1 MMEAAGS
8 YKTFRGGIHPPYNKE
23 LASGKA
29 ITPAPVPS
37 EVTIPLQQHIGAPN
51 EPKVQVGDKVSLGQV
66 VGSSDAFVSAPVH
79 ASVSGTVKAIEEVPN
94 FTGAKVKSVIIAA
107 DPSQPEFPKKEG
119 KDPAS
124 LSAEEI
130 REIARSAGLVGMGG
144 AAFPTHVKL
153 APPADKPV
161 DTVIINACECE
172 PFLTCDHRLMLERA
186 SDLVAGLKLLVKAV
200 GAERGIIGVE
210 ANKLD
215 AADVLRSAL
224 SSEKDLSVDIL
235 DVKYPEGA
243 EKMLI
248 FALTGRKVP
257 PGKLPS
263 EVGCLVQNVG
273 TAIAL
278 AEAAAWGKPLYERV
292 VTVTGP
298 GIKNPGN
305 FLVRIGAPIATL
317 IEAAGGLVGSPAK
330 LIMGGPMTGWAQPD
344 DRAVVVKGT
353 SGVVA
358 LTSDLVDLG
367 QERECVR
374 CGKCVEVC
382 PMFLMPNFIAR
393 SARRERWDEAESWGA
408 LDCFE
413 CGCCSFSC
421 PSYIPH
427 VQYVRQAKAE
437 IAARKKK

>member
-1 MMEAAGS
+1 MQQAGS

-29 ITPAPVPS
+29 IAECPVPS

-51 EPKVQVGDKVSLGQV
+51 EPKVQVGDRVSLGQV

-79 ASVSGTVKAIEEVPN
+79 ASVAGTVKAIEEVPN
-94 FTGAKVKSVIIAA
+94 FTGARVKSVIITP

-161 DTVIINACECE
+161 DTVIINGCECE
-172 PFLTCDHRLMLERA
+172 PFLTCDHRMMLERA

-273 TAIAL
+273 TAVAL
-278 AEAAAWGKPLYERV
+278 FEAAAWGKPLYERV
-292 VTVTGP
+292 LTVTGP
-298 GIKNPGN
+298 GIREPQN
-305 FLVRIGAPIATL
+305 LLAAIGTPISAL
-317 IEAAGGLVGSPAK
+317 IEACGGLVGNPTK

-344 DRAVVVKGT
+344 TKASVVTGT
-353 SGVVA
+353 SGKEV
-358 LTSDLVDLG
+358 LTSDVVDLG
-367 QERECVR
+367 EEGECVR
-374 CGKCVEVC
+374 CGKCLEAC
-382 PMFLMPNFIAR
+382 PMFLSPNYIVQA
-393 SARRERWDEAESWGA
+393 ARRAQWDKAEMWGA

-413 CGCCSFSC
+413 CGCCSFAC
-421 PSYIPH
+421 PAYIPH
-427 VQYVRQAKAE
+427 VSYVRKAKAE
-437 IAARKKK
+437 IAALKKK